1 MIFYSVNGANESECC
16 YLHWRVEQMFGA
28 RLPQFTIGAHHT
40 LQPKTS
46 EKGGKTIINY
56 QLLISW
62 LSEPNRGRCCS
73 SSHLLL
79 VLKTSLA

>member
-40 LQPKTS
+40 LQPKIS

-56 QLLISW
+56 Q
-62 LSEPNRGRCCS
+62 
-73 SSHLLL
+73 
-79 VLKTSLA
+79 